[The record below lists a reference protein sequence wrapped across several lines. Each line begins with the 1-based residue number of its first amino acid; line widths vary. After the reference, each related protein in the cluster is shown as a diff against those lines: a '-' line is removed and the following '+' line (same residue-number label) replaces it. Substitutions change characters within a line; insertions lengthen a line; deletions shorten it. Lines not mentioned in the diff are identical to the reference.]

1 MKVIIQIPC
10 FNEAGTLPQALA
22 DLPRRLPGVDT
33 VEWLVVDDGS
43 RDATV
48 AVAKAHGVDHVVSLD
63 RNSGLAVAFQ
73 TGLQACL
80 ARGADII
87 VNTDADNQYRADA
100 ITALIRP
107 IVDGEADYVIGA
119 RAITD
124 IKHFSAMKKFL
135 QRCGSLVVRL
145 ASGTSIPDATSG
157 FRAISR
163 TAAKELRIFSR
174 YTYTLETII
183 QAGQKGMRLTS
194 TPVAV
199 NPPTRPS
206 RLMRNIPQYIFNSVS
221 TIVRVFVIYRPF
233 RFFFTCGGLV
243 LLAGVLLAL
252 RFFWFYMHGKAGYIQ
267 SLVFSS
273 ILCGAG
279 LQIIMTGFV
288 ADLLSVNRRLLET
301 LQDRARADAAPDPAD
316 AGATDKGSGHDLDN
330 DARSD

>member
-10 FNEAGTLPQALA
+10 YNEASTLPQTLA
-22 DLPRRLPGVDT
+22 ALPRVLPGVDT

-43 RDATV
+43 SDDTV
-48 AVAKAHGVDHVVSLD
+48 AVARAHGVDHVVSLGQN
-63 RNSGLAVAFQ
+63 RGLAVAFQ

-87 VNTDADNQYRADA
+87 VNTDADNQYKADA
-100 ITALIRP
+100 MAALIRP
-107 IVDGEADYVIGA
+107 IVEGEADYVIGA
-119 RAITD
+119 RAIAA
-124 IKHFSAMKKFL
+124 IEHFSAFKKFL

-145 ASGTSIPDATSG
+145 ASGTSIPDVTSG
-157 FRAISR
+157 FRALSR
-163 TAAKELRIFSR
+163 ATAQELRVFSR

-183 QAGQKGMRLTS
+183 QAGQKGLRLTS

-206 RLMRNIPQYIFNSVS
+206 RLMRSIPHYIFNSVS

-233 RFFFTCGGLV
+233 RFFFACGGVV

-252 RFFWFYMHGKAGYIQ
+252 RFFFFYLHGKSGHVQ

-288 ADLLSVNRRLLET
+288 ADLLSVNRRLLEK
-301 LQDRARADAAPDPAD
+301 LQDQVKGLGKCDSTLADAP
-316 AGATDKGSGHDLDN
+316 DN
-330 DARSD
+330 DARPD